1 MIAIIICA
9 AAFLGCFLAG
19 RRSLGLGLLTLF
31 IFGYFYGIVRANL
44 LTTFSHFI
52 FDAGLIGLYCSQNWL
67 SSTPSER
74 RRLAMI
80 RGWMVVLIGWP
91 ILITFLPF
99 QPLLVSLVG
108 LRGNTFFIPLLVLG
122 SRLRTK
128 DLLTL
133 SYGLAVLNLIA
144 VGFGVA
150 EYLLG
155 VPRFYPESPVTAI
168 IFASNDV
175 AGGFLRIPGIFA
187 NAHSYGGA
195 MACTIPFLLGAWSQP
210 QSKRLRVLTGLGV
223 GAAFAGIL
231 LSATRLHFVIGV
243 TILCM
248 MLFTTRLSPST
259 WAALIVL
266 LGIAGW
272 TAATNARFQRFKSL
286 SDTDA
291 VSERIAGSM
300 NRGFFE
306 ILIEYPMGNG
316 MGGGGTSI
324 PYFLQGQVR
333 SPIGLENEYARIL
346 SEQGIIGLMLWVGFV
361 GWFFCR
367 APVAFAKGRWVN
379 GRRGAWCYAA
389 ISMLSALSGIGLL
402 TAIPQS
408 ALMLLGVGWAT
419 TRMPEETETPEEVR
433 AKAVRVA
440 AERRRLAYSS

>member
-1 MIAIIICA
+1 MIAIGICCV
-9 AAFLGCFLAG
+9 AFLACFIAG

-31 IFGYFYGIVRANL
+31 VFGFFYGIVRANL
-44 LTTFSHFI
+44 LT
-52 FDAGLIGLYCSQNWL
+52 GLIGLYCSQNWL
-67 SSTPSER
+67 SSNASER
-74 RRLAMI
+74 RRLAVI

-108 LRGNTFFIPLLVLG
+108 LRGNVFFIPLLLLG

-128 DLLTL
+128 DLLLL

-144 VGFGVA
+144 MAFGGA

-168 IFASNDV
+168 IYASNDV

-195 MACTIPFLLGAWSQP
+195 MNCTIPFLLGTWGQP
-210 QSKRLRVLTGLGV
+210 QKKGLRLLAAMGI
-223 GAAFAGIL
+223 GAAFIGIL
-231 LSATRLHFVIGV
+231 FSATRSNFVIGV
-243 TILCM
+243 AIICLT
-248 MLFTTRLSPST
+248 LFTTRLKAST
-259 WAALIVL
+259 WIALIVL
-266 LGIAGW
+266 LGMAGW
-272 TAATNARFQRFKSL
+272 LAATNARFQRFKSL
-286 SDTDA
+286 SDTDY

-306 ILIEYPMGNG
+306 ILLEYPMGNG

-324 PYFLQGQVR
+324 PYFLHGQVR
-333 SPIGLENEYARIL
+333 NPIGLENEYARIL
-346 SEQGIIGLMLWVGFV
+346 CEQGIIGLLLWICFV
-361 GWFFCR
+361 GWFIFR

-389 ISMLSALSGIGLL
+389 ISMLTALSGIGLL

-408 ALMLLGVGWAT
+408 ALMLLGVGWVT
-419 TRMPEETETPEEVR
+419 TPMAPEPDSAEAAR
-433 AKAVRVA
+433 AVRMA
-440 AERRRLAYSS
+440 AERRRLAYTA